1 MQSKSTNYSR
11 AIMIETK
18 VETKS
23 IWKIFVGKLSSL
35 TGRESW
41 INQIQKIRLC
51 KRGSF
56 LNISMKR
63 RMSVVKSR
71 RLRQIAVKAATRV
84 CVTQYFESRCN
95 TIQIQS
101 LDAFLSHTFVH

>member
-1 MQSKSTNYSR
+1 
-11 AIMIETK
+11 
-18 VETKS
+18 
-23 IWKIFVGKLSSL
+23 
-35 TGRESW
+35 
-41 INQIQKIRLC
+41 
-51 KRGSF
+51 
-56 LNISMKR
+56 MKR